1 MDNQKQGEQL
11 NQFARFLF
19 DEAANNFYLSL
30 IIEVIAG
37 LLAVVVNF
45 IQMPEELSFV
55 FAIIGFG
62 LFAFSYYLRLKF
74 DGQYDTAETMR
85 RQSVFS
91 EALDWPVN
99 SVQFSDWKIRASKA
113 AMQRISIE
121 KRDDD
126 YYATKANFGA
136 RKLLEMTAE
145 SAFYTRCLYTRLEG
159 IITTLLVVSAIA
171 VVVVFTLLP
180 LSLIP
185 DQIALRI
192 AYIIYLLLP
201 IILSIDLLGWKLKLS
216 RLTKSIKE
224 TESDIERLL
233 KERRIDEKQAM
244 RLVAEYNC
252 QVAYGFPIHNRLFR
266 LWHDDIKK
274 LWEEK

>member
-1 MDNQKQGEQL
+1 MDNQKKGEQL

-30 IIEVIAG
+30 AIEVVAG

-45 IQMPEELSFV
+45 IPMPEEWSFI
-55 FAIIGFG
+55 FAVIGFG
-62 LFAFSYYLRLKF
+62 LFAYSYYLRLKF

-91 EALDWPVN
+91 EALDWSVSP
-99 SVQFSDWKIRASKA
+99 VQFSDWKMRASKA
-113 AMQRISIE
+113 AMQRIEME

-126 YYATKANFGA
+126 YYATKKGFGA
-136 RKLLEMTAE
+136 RKLLEMIAE
-145 SAFYTRCLYTRLEG
+145 SAFYTRCLYAKLEG
-159 IITTLLVVSAIA
+159 IITTLLVISTIA
-171 VVVVFTLLP
+171 VVAVFTLLP
-180 LSLIP
+180 LSFIP

-201 IILSIDLLGWKLKLS
+201 IILAIDLLGWKFKLS
-216 RLTKSIKE
+216 RLTKSIKDI
-224 TESDIERLL
+224 ESDIERLL

-252 QVAYGFPIHNRLFR
+252 QVAYGFPIHNRLFK
-266 LWHDDIKK
+266 LWHDGIKK
-274 LWEEK
+274 LWEDR

>member
-1 MDNQKQGEQL
+1 MDNQKKGEQL

-30 IIEVIAG
+30 TIEVVAG
-37 LLAVVVNF
+37 LLVVVVNF
-45 IQMPEELSFV
+45 IPMPEVWSFI

-62 LFAFSYYLRLKF
+62 LFAYSYYLRLRF

-91 EALDWPVN
+91 EALNWPVS
-99 SVQFSDWKIRASKA
+99 SVQFSDWKMRASKA
-113 AMQRISIE
+113 TMRRIKIE
-121 KRDDD
+121 NRDND
-126 YYATKANFGA
+126 YYATKAGFGA

-145 SAFYTRCLYTRLEG
+145 SAFYTRCLYTKLGG
-159 IITTLLVVSAIA
+159 IITALLVISTIA

-180 LSLIP
+180 LSFIP

-216 RLTKSIKE
+216 RLVKSIKE

-233 KERRIDEKQAM
+233 RERRIDEKQAM

-252 QVAYGFPIHNRLFR
+252 QVAYGFPIHNRLFK
-266 LWHDDIKK
+266 LWHDEIRK